1 MKTLI
6 WIFLFLILF
15 YYAMKLFL
23 RYILPWLLGRYVRKQ
38 QERYGAARNPG
49 MKKEGDVRIKKD
61 PTEKKNDDQDFGEY
75 VDFEE
80 IEE

>member
-1 MKTLI
+1 VNTLI

-23 RYILPWLLGRYVRKQ
+23 RYVLPWLLGRYVRKQ
-38 QERYGAARNPG
+38 QEKYGMPKDPE
-49 MKKEGDVRIKKD
+49 MKKEGDVRIRKD
-61 PTEKKNDDQDFGEY
+61 PSAKKNDDGDFGEY